1 MPETLATTLTVISC
15 GECHIPF
22 AIPTHMHADLV
33 RTGSRFYCP
42 NGHNIRYAD
51 TENNRLQAQVE
62 RLSAQKDFWSKET
75 ERARASARLA
85 ERRAAAARGQVT
97 KIKNRIAKGA
107 CPVPGCKR
115 SGFEHTALVRHL
127 HDMHPTFV
135 IPEEH

>member
-1 MPETLATTLTVISC
+1 MSTLTTTLTIISC

-22 AIPTHMHADLV
+22 AIPTSMYHDRL
-33 RTGSRFYCP
+33 RTGHRFYCP
-42 NGHNIRYAD
+42 NGHSVCYGDN
-51 TENNRLQAQVE
+51 ENKRLQAQVE
-62 RLSAQKDFWSKET
+62 RLAAQRDFWSKET
-75 ERARASARLA
+75 DRARANARHA

-97 KIKNRIAKGA
+97 KIKNRIAKGV

-135 IPEEH
+135 IPEEN